1 MDLDLLRTRLGVVLK
16 EHDEVD
22 LALVFGSRA
31 RAEAGPN
38 SDVDV
43 AVTGRGVDV
52 IALAVELTDAVGL
65 PVDVVDLSVDPPLA
79 LLSAVLHDGVKI
91 HEGYSGAYGR
101 FLAHSLMELETD
113 LPAFRS
119 MQRAFLQRVAE
130 RGLLG
135 GG

>member
-1 MDLDLLRTRLGVVLK
+1 MDLDLLRTRLVAVL
-16 EHDEVD
+16 EPHDEID

-31 RAEAGPN
+31 RDEAGPS

-43 AVTGRGVDV
+43 AVTGRGVET
-52 IALAVELTDAVGL
+52 IGLAVELTDAVGL

-79 LLSAVLHDGVKI
+79 LLVAVLHDGIKI
-91 HEGYSGAYGR
+91 HEGRPGAHGR
-101 FLAHSLMELETD
+101 FLAHSLTALETD

-135 GG
+135 GS